1 MAIGAVLAWAGAA
14 LAATHEGVQLWEN
27 GPLWAKTNVGA
38 FYGTIRVQEET
49 MTESEI
55 ASIET
60 EIADYNSEQEEKAL
74 AKFKKGPVPKMKW
87 VMERTLECLLGCIA
101 AVKSGKPPEG
111 RLGPYM
117 SDELARILATET
129 CLSYDGLTLDENA
142 AIEAD
147 SGTCFEDVSDGCGIA
162 AWTPEFGQ
170 WRRIV
175 TALGEYLY
183 SAAVLAKSVN
193 PSSTAA
199 RLYLRAWRI
208 VQWVENRARNYGY
221 AQKDE
226 ALAIVRLERVAS
238 ERLRVDAQFAALPP
252 FKKAKKPRS
261 GKAKKGAKA
270 N

>member
-1 MAIGAVLAWAGAA
+1 
-14 LAATHEGVQLWEN
+14 
-27 GPLWAKTNVGA
+27 
-38 FYGTIRVQEET
+38 
-49 MTESEI
+49 MTEDEI

-60 EIADYNSEQEEKAL
+60 EIDDYNREQEKKAL
-74 AKFKKGPVPKMKW
+74 AKFNRGPVPKMKW
-87 VMERTLECLLGCIA
+87 VMDEALECLLECIA

-117 SDELARILATET
+117 RDELARILATAT
-129 CLSYDGLTLDENA
+129 YLAYDGLTLDENA
-142 AIEAD
+142 AMEAD
-147 SGTCFEDVSDGCGIA
+147 SGMCFEDVSDSCYITS
-162 AWTPEFGQ
+162 WTTEFGQ

-183 SAAVLAKSVN
+183 SAAVFAKSVN

-199 RLYLRAWRI
+199 RLYLRAWHI
-208 VQWVENRARNYGY
+208 VQRIENRARNYSY

-238 ERLRVDAQFAALPP
+238 ERLWVDAQFAALPP
-252 FKKAKKPRS
+252 FKKTKKPRS